1 MKKLLNITEK
11 TTVVIH
17 ALALMAAKKKKKGE
31 IHTSVK
37 TMAEKLSVSESYL
50 AKVLQPI
57 VRAGLLNS
65 SRGAH
70 GGYSLKKEA
79 EKIMLLPLFKL
90 LEGDFPKNICLF
102 DNPRC
107 SSASCPFRSISK
119 DVEKIM
125 VKKLSGFSIADI
137 ADNFDIS

>member
-17 ALALMAAKKKKKGE
+17 SLALMAARKMQKGE
-31 IHTSVK
+31 THTSVK
-37 TMAEKLSVSESYL
+37 FMAKKLSVSESYL

-57 VRAGLLNS
+57 VKAGLLNS
-65 SRGAH
+65 SRGAR
-70 GGYSLKKEA
+70 GGYSLKKKA
-79 EKIMLLPLFKL
+79 ENIMLLPLFKL
-90 LEGDFPKNICLF
+90 LEGDFPENICLF

-107 SSASCPFRSISK
+107 SSDSCPFRSISK
-119 DVEKIM
+119 DVEKII
-125 VKKLSGFSIADI
+125 VKKLSGCSIADI